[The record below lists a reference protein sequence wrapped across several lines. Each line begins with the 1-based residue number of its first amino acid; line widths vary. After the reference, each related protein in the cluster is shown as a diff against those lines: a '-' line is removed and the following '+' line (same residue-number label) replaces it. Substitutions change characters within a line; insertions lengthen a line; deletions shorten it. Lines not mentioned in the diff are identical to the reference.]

1 MQTFSVVQVRH
12 SGWYSCNATNLE
24 GSQAGHI
31 YLHVARPGDQP
42 LNLTGLQ
49 YPMIPQHMRPETP
62 TAVTS
67 HPVTTSLTFQL
78 NITSSLSNATD
89 RLPSAGSEF
98 STVTSAHARWT
109 GDTGS
114 TFTVADDRTT
124 IDGVYFTTES
134 PYADSIWKKVL
145 LIVGCVLGGII
156 LLILLFVSVIGCV
169 RLARKC
175 QRRRRRTKSVP
186 PAPRTI
192 RDDCIRRPKPF
203 PGISMADQGDGQP
216 LQASALPVSPS
227 YPRPERLDLLS
238 AEFDRDYDQMHTFE
252 RKKNGNGVE
261 NGCT

>member
-1 MQTFSVVQVRH
+1 M
-12 SGWYSCNATNLE
+12 
-24 GSQAGHI
+24 GSQTGYT
-31 YLHVARPGDQP
+31 YLHVAHPRDQP
-42 LNLTGLQ
+42 VNLTGLE
-49 YPMIPQHMRPETP
+49 YPMIPQHVRPETP

-89 RLPSAGSEF
+89 RLPSTGSKF
-98 STVTSAHARWT
+98 STVTSAHAQWT

-124 IDGVYFTTES
+124 IEGFYFTTES
-134 PYADSIWKKVL
+134 PFADSIWKKVL

-156 LLILLFVSVIGCV
+156 ILILLFVTVIGCV
-169 RLARKC
+169 RLARMC

-203 PGISMADQGDGQP
+203 PGVSMADQVDGQP
-216 LQASALPVSPS
+216 LQPSALPISPS

-238 AEFDRDYDQMHTFE
+238 AEFDRDYDQLHTFE

-261 NGCT
+261 NGCTW